1 MTPGVDRSPPE
12 TSRRI
17 AVGAGVVA
25 ALSVAP
31 WTPGSLVVSAPGVLA
46 LAVGLRRGRRD
57 AVSGGAA
64 VLLLGILLGGA
75 AGAPA
80 WGTLLGAG
88 LALLAWDVGTNAI
101 ELGRQIGRDAPTREA
116 EIAHASGTAAVGLCA
131 GAAGYALFTVAGG
144 GRPMM
149 AVVLLSFAA
158 VLLAT
163 ALRLRVP
170 SAEDESA

>member
-1 MTPGVDRSPPE
+1 MTSGVDRSPPE
-12 TSRRI
+12 TSRRL
-17 AVGAGVVA
+17 AVGAGVLA
-25 ALSVAP
+25 AVSVVP

-46 LAVGLRRGRRD
+46 LTVGLRRGRRD

-64 VLLLGILLGGA
+64 VLLLGVLLGGA

-101 ELGRQIGRDAPTREA
+101 ELGRQIGRDAVTREA
-116 EIAHASGTAAVGLCA
+116 ELSHAAGTATVGICA
-131 GAAGYALFTVAGG
+131 GGTGYALFTVAQG

-149 AVVLLSFAA
+149 AVVVLSFAA

-170 SAEDESA
+170 SLGDESP